1 MGSVDFT
8 TDHVQNSEAV
18 IARKRSLIEV
28 WSAHQKKKCTTK
40 TSLWSLI
47 QSDFCKCVCSCVW
60 KSLKQKKLNDKMN
73 KRERKV
79 LSFDHKLIICAAW
92 M

>member
-8 TDHVQNSEAV
+8 TDHEQNSEAV

-28 WSAHQKKKCTTK
+28 WSAHQKKKGTTK

-47 QSDFCKCVCSCVW
+47 QSDFCKCVRVFVCV
-60 KSLKQKKLNDKMN
+60 KKLKT
-73 KRERKV
+73 KKV
-79 LSFDHKLIICAAW
+79 KW
-92 M
+92 

>member
-28 WSAHQKKKCTTK
+28 WSAHQKKNGQ
-40 TSLWSLI
+40 L
-47 QSDFCKCVCSCVW
+47 
-60 KSLKQKKLNDKMN
+60 
-73 KRERKV
+73 RHR
-79 LSFDHKLIICAAW
+79 FDL
-92 M
+92 